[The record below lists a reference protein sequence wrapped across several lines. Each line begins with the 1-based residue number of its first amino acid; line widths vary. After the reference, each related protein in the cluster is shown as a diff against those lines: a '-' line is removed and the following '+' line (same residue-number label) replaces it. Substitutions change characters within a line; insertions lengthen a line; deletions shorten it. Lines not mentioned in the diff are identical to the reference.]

1 VSASDAAIEQLLF
14 GLPGWKALRPD
25 TQLGQMMLVLVGR
38 RHLGLGYVLP
48 RMCDEALRGFGERPG
63 VLA

>member
-1 VSASDAAIEQLLF
+1 MRF
-14 GLPGWKALRPD
+14 GRS
-25 TQLGQMMLVLVGR
+25 QLGPMMLVLVGR

-48 RMCDEALRGFGERPG
+48 RMCEEALRGFGERPG